1 MNLKQRK
8 INNLFYYINVF
19 ILRKDKIKPKH
30 SHHVP
35 KNHIKT

>member
-8 INNLFYYINVF
+8 KNNLFYCFEVF
-19 ILRKDKIKPKH
+19 ILSKDKIKAKH

-35 KNHIKT
+35 ENHIIK